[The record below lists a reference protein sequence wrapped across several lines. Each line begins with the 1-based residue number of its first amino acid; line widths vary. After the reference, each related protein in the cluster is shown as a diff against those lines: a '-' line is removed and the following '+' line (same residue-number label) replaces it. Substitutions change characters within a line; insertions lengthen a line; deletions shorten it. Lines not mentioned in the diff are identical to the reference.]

1 MKMDSNFHT
10 YWANTWSQHYIE
22 FSETDETLTY
32 TNIRSNVCEAQREFE
47 RHLSEVMNYGSHQPL
62 Y

>member
-1 MKMDSNFHT
+1 MKLSTAFHT
-10 YWANTWSQHYIE
+10 KWALTWAGNVKE
-22 FSETDETLTY
+22 FTKSNEALSY
-32 TNIRSNVCEAQREFE
+32 TNVRATICEAQREFE